1 MDALNRQVAA
11 MTDEMQLLKAELIQI
26 KTAHAGLH
34 QNTVDRAAEAAR
46 KFEEVGQKIEAI
58 TDGDGRGF
66 SGPKP
71 KKLIEPK
78 EVKVATFMG
87 AITDSRGKFQSGR
100 RW

>member
-34 QNTVDRAAEAAR
+34 QNTVDRAADAAR
-46 KFEEVGQKIEAI
+46 KFEEVAQKIEAI

-78 EVKVATFMG
+78 RLKSQPSWG
-87 AITDSRGKFQSGR
+87 QSPILGPSFWNDPKR
-100 RW
+100 